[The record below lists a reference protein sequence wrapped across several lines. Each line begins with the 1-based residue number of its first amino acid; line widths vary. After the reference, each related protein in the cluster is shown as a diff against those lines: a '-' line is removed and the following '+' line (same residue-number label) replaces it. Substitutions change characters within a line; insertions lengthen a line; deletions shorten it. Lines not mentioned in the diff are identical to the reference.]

1 MKREVAWRVF
11 AAEFN
16 DSSIKIEGQEEMSP
30 GYLIS
35 PLGARM
41 NRVFVVGVVTDLENL
56 GTPTDPLWKARLNDP
71 TGSFYISA
79 GQYQPEAALALS
91 KVSTPAFV
99 AIIGKAR
106 TYSPEEGVV
115 YVSISP
121 EVVRQVTEDVRDHW
135 VLESC
140 KALKERLEAY
150 EEARKMS
157 EPSVDELMKLGYSES
172 LSKGLVIALEE
183 YPDFPT
189 DRYHTML
196 RESLYY
202 LLPENKSEMEDIIP
216 VDEGKP
222 DHSDYPDYDDMEEEA
237 IEVMSGDIDVQEPEP
252 GTEPKDETDSSND
265 GGDDESDAELSEHE
279 IKILDLVEKLDTGG
293 SGVEWSEIEAGAKK
307 AKIGKSDFEEAIMS
321 LLDEGLVYEPI
332 LGKIRK
338 I

>member
-30 GYLIS
+30 SYLIS

-41 NRVFVVGVVTDLENL
+41 NRVFAVGVVTDLENL
-56 GTPTDPLWKARLNDP
+56 GTPTDPLWRARMNDP

-91 KVSTPAFV
+91 KVRPPAYV

-106 TYSPEEGVV
+106 AYSPEDGVV

-135 VLESC
+135 VLEAC

-157 EPSVDELMKLGYSES
+157 EPSVDELMKLGYSET
-172 LSKGLVIALEE
+172 LSRGLVIALEE
-183 YPDFPT
+183 YPDYPT

-196 RESLYY
+196 KESLYY
-202 LLPENKSEMEDIIP
+202 LLPENKPEIGDMAP
-216 VDEGKP
+216 VDNGEG
-222 DHSDYPDYDDMEEEA
+222 DYPDYDDMEEEA
-237 IEVMSGDIDVQEPEP
+237 IEVMAGDIDAPEPEP
-252 GTEPKDETDSSND
+252 APKGGADASDDDDSDE
-265 GGDDESDAELSEHE
+265 ELSDHE
-279 IKILDLVEKLDTGG
+279 IKILELVGDMDTEG
-293 SGVEWSEIEAGAKK
+293 SGVEWSDIETGAKK
-307 AKIGKSDFEEAIMS
+307 AKIGKPDFEEAIMS
-321 LLDEGLVYEPI
+321 LLDRGLVYEPI
-332 LGKIRK
+332 LGKIKK

>member
-11 AAEFN
+11 ASEFN
-16 DSSIKIEGQEEMSP
+16 DSSIKIESQEEMSP
-30 GYLIS
+30 SHLIS

-56 GTPTDPLWKARLNDP
+56 GTPAEPMWRARMTDP
-71 TGSFYISA
+71 TGSFSISA

-91 KVSTPAFV
+91 KVRPPAYV

-106 TYSPEEGVV
+106 TYSPEDGVV

-121 EVVRQVTEDVRDHW
+121 EVVREVTEDVRDYW

-172 LSKGLVIALEE
+172 LSKGLVIAIDE

-189 DRYHTML
+189 SRYYTML
-196 RESLYY
+196 KESLYY
-202 LLPENKSEMEDIIP
+202 LLPENKSEIDDMAPIEHD
-216 VDEGKP
+216 DKG
-222 DHSDYPDYDDMEEEA
+222 DYADYDNMEEEA
-237 IEVMSGDIDVQEPEP
+237 IEVMAGDIDAPEP
-252 GTEPKDETDSSND
+252 APDSANDSEEASDDDLTDS
-265 GGDDESDAELSEHE
+265 ET
-279 IKILDLVEKLDTGG
+279 KILGLVGDMDKEG
-293 SGVEWSEIEAGAKK
+293 SGVEWSDIEAGAKK
-307 AKIGKSDFEEAIMS
+307 AKISKPDFEEAIMS
-321 LLDEGLVYEPI
+321 LLDKGLVYEPI
-332 LGKIRK
+332 LGKIKK

>member
-30 GYLIS
+30 SYLIS

-41 NRVFVVGVVTDLENL
+41 NRVFVAGVVTDLENL
-56 GTPTDPLWKARLNDP
+56 GTPTDPLWRARMNDP

-91 KVSTPAFV
+91 KVKPPVYV

-106 TYSPEEGVV
+106 TYSPEDGVV

-121 EVVRQVTEDVRDHW
+121 EVVRQVTEDVRDYW

-157 EPSVDELMKLGYSES
+157 EPSVDELMKLGYSET
-172 LSKGLVIALEE
+172 LSRGLVIALEE

-189 DRYHTML
+189 ERYHTML
-196 RESLYY
+196 KESLYY
-202 LLPENKSEMEDIIP
+202 LLPENKMEVEGMAPIENG
-216 VDEGKP
+216 DEP
-222 DHSDYPDYDDMEEEA
+222 DYPDYDDMEEEA
-237 IEVMSGDIDVQEPEP
+237 IEVMAGDIDAPEPEP
-252 GTEPKDETDSSND
+252 VPKDGTDGSD
-265 GGDDESDAELSEHE
+265 DDKDDEDLSDHE
-279 IKILDLVEKLDTGG
+279 TKILELVGELDTEG
-293 SGVEWSEIEAGAKK
+293 SGVEWSDIEAGAKK

-332 LGKIRK
+332 LGKIKK